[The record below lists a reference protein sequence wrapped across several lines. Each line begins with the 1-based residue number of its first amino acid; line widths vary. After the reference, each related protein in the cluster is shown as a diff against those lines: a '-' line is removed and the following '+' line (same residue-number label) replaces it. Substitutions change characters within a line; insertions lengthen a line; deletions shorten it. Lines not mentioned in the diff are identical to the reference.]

1 MDKRK
6 LVILVAVMVTLLLA
20 AGRSQARPAPVTPR
34 AKQLAGP
41 AEDFLSG
48 RMRLPDPAQVGE
60 RSQATVLPV
69 RLTPAADGGWSWR
82 GDFLVDE
89 GESLLLSV
97 LPAANAP
104 WQMAVRPPGREL
116 MVLSGAVP
124 PAGVNH
130 GEGSL
135 GLGTKPL
142 AAEAYTIE
150 NPPPGRWEVEVR
162 TEDGGRRTEDEL
174 PSDLRLPSSVFRPL
188 DGYLA
193 VSTGSPYRLFS
204 HLHSYELL
212 VGRPVGLATYAY
224 DQRQAP
230 GGRQAQRP
238 LVEGLTEATLVLSGP
253 DGRETTR
260 PMVDDGQHA
269 DGAAGDGVWGAWVTA
284 REPGLYRAQV
294 VAYGRTAAGQ
304 LFQRT
309 TQHLLPVVEPGLRLA
324 EGAAVAQVEDDYRLR
339 LDLPVEALV
348 DHLDTVQVFA
358 EVWGRDGN
366 GEMAPAAWIGGMV
379 TPAYQGSGLVLPLHL
394 DTRWLTVAG
403 VERPLELRNVRLQDR
418 QTHIPIS
425 QAAVLLVEVAQMPRL
440 AGQPVTAV
448 TDEMRMGP
456 RSHPGPLAPSVP
468 GFQAGHV
475 VMLVHGYCSYLVW
488 PTQYYTDYAVFSDT
502 FQARSHDEFAQ
513 LILEQGA
520 AYDSYGIVAHS
531 QGGAA
536 ALQLYSFYESGLDYA
551 TGPRLI
557 QSLGTPYQGTSLAVF
572 SWLACG
578 EVWDLTYDGAAV
590 WLAGIPTWARE
601 QVYYRTTS
609 DTNYWWWWDYCLAI
623 TAPFLEDPEDGVVE
637 RWAGQLES
645 GNNLGHNFGFCH
657 AILMRDPAQY
667 NSPRINQ
674 DFNANAAR

>member
-6 LVILVAVMVTLLLA
+6 MAILVALVGVLLLA
-20 AGRSQARPAPVTPR
+20 AGRSQARPATAVPR

-41 AEDFLSG
+41 AEEFLSG
-48 RMRLPDPAQVGE
+48 RMRLPDPAHVGE
-60 RSQATVLPV
+60 RSKAAVLPV
-69 RLTPAADGGWSWR
+69 RLTPAAEGGWAWQ

-97 LPAANAP
+97 LPAADAD
-104 WQMAVRPPGREL
+104 WQIAVRPPGQAYQ
-116 MVLSGAVP
+116 VLSGAVP
-124 PAGVNH
+124 PAGASHVES
-130 GEGSL
+130 GL

-150 NPPPGRWEVEVR
+150 NPLPGRWEVRV
-162 TEDGGRRTEDEL
+162 TAGRRPPAAHHSSLVTHH
-174 PSDLRLPSSVFRPL
+174 PSRP

-204 HLHSYELL
+204 HLNSYELV

-224 DQRQAP
+224 NQRQAP
-230 GGRQAQRP
+230 DGRRAPTP
-238 LVEGLTEATLVLSGP
+238 LVEGLTAATLVLSGP
-253 DGRETTR
+253 DGRQTTR

-269 DGAAGDGVWGAWVTA
+269 DGAAGDGVWGMTVTVTEA
-284 REPGLYRAQV
+284 GLYQAQV
-294 VAYGRTAAGQ
+294 VAYGRTAEGQ
-304 LFQRT
+304 PFQRT
-309 TQHLLPVVEPGLRLA
+309 TQHLLPVVEPGPGLV
-324 EGAAVAQVEDDYRLR
+324 EGAAVAQAEDDYRLR
-339 LDLPVEALV
+339 IGLPVEALADDV
-348 DHLDTVQVFA
+348 DTVQVFA

-379 TPAYQGSGLVLPLHL
+379 TPAYQGSDLVLPLHL
-394 DTRWLTVAG
+394 DTRWLALAG

-425 QAAVLLVEVAQMPRL
+425 QQAAVPVQVDQMPRL
-440 AGQPVTAV
+440 AGEPVAAV

-456 RSHPGPLAPSVP
+456 RSHPVPSVP
-468 GFQAGHV
+468 SVPPSSAGAV

-536 ALQLYSFYESGLDYA
+536 ALHLYSYYESGLDDA
-551 TGPRLI
+551 SGPRLI

-578 EVWDLTYDGAAV
+578 EVWDLTYDGAAL

-601 QVYYRTTS
+601 EVYYRTTS
-609 DTNYWWWWDYCLAI
+609 DTNYWWWWDYCLI
-623 TAPFLEDPEDGVVE
+623 VTAPFLEDPEDGVVE

-645 GNNLGHNFGFCH
+645 GHNLGHNFGFCH